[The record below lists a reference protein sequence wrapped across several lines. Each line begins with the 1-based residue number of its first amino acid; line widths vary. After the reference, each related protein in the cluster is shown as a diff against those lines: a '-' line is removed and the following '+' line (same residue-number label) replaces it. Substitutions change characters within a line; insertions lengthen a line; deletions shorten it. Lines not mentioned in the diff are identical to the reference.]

1 MENENVKI
9 EAPKINFNL
18 SVPVKFDSRFL
29 EGNANQLNLGFD
41 YWPLYGWVSDIVLY
55 FDGVLIFLIIVA
67 EGNVSFVVPFWWIC
81 WVRESLCEPN
91 ST

>member
-1 MENENVKI
+1 MYDNVVNIRHSVSSSVCFIVIALPNMENENVKI

-41 YWPLYGWVSDIVLY
+41 Y
-55 FDGVLIFLIIVA
+55 
-67 EGNVSFVVPFWWIC
+67 
-81 WVRESLCEPN
+81 
-91 ST
+91 